1 MDGMV
6 ADQNDVVW
14 VQVIGTALYD
24 IIHISAEKNQD
35 FIKVMVMIGDIAGET
50 GWEMEQPEFLIQIAS
65 FFVRIHRQAASFREL
80 DVIRMVIS
88 L

>member
-1 MDGMV
+1 MNGMV

-50 GWEMEQPEFLIQIAS
+50 G
-65 FFVRIHRQAASFREL
+65 
-80 DVIRMVIS
+80 
-88 L
+88 

>member
-1 MDGMV
+1 
-6 ADQNDVVW
+6 
-14 VQVIGTALYD
+14 
-24 IIHISAEKNQD
+24 
-35 FIKVMVMIGDIAGET
+35 
-50 GWEMEQPEFLIQIAS
+50 MEQPEFPIQIAS